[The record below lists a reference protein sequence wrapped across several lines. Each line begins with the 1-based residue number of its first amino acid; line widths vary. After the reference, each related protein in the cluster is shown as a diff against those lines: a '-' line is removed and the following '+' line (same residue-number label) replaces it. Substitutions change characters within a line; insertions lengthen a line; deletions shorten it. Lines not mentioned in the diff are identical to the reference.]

1 MHIIL
6 NKFKIQLKCYLLNP
20 TDLMSKSLCTVVASV
35 KTGPLD
41 LEYPLGELEISSL
54 SPSPTGKRPNQHLTE
69 LKAE

>member
-1 MHIIL
+1 MT
-6 NKFKIQLKCYLLNP
+6 Q
-20 TDLMSKSLCTVVASV
+20 SASV

-69 LKAE
+69 LKEEYICRNR